1 MLVVADGKNANVRV
15 AYGASGP
22 SVQMDGS
29 AADPLAKVVESEEG
43 VFVLRK
49 GRQTAVRLAN
59 FESIDAEHSDG
70 DGIVRAP
77 MHGKVLA
84 LLVEK
89 GAAVTKG
96 QRVAVVEAMKM
107 EHALVAPSDG
117 IVAEVAAKVGAQVAE
132 GAKLLTITIDETKK
146 EA

>member
-1 MLVVADGKNANVRV
+1 MPVVADGKNAHVRV
-15 AYGASGP
+15 AYGTSGP
-22 SVQMDGS
+22 LVQMDGS
-29 AADPLAKVVESEEG
+29 AADPAARVIEGDEG

-59 FESIDAEHSDG
+59 FENIDAEHQDG
-70 DGIVRAP
+70 DGTVRAP

-89 GAAVTKG
+89 GASVHKG

-107 EHALVAPSDG
+107 EHALVAPGDG
-117 IVAEVAAKVGAQVAE
+117 IVAEIAAKVGAQVAE
-132 GAKLLTITIDETKK
+132 GAKLLTITIEEKK
-146 EA
+146 ED